1 MMRVKQKVFY
11 LILEEKQKLKRIDL
25 ALPDLFFS
33 EEEIVVWNSILEEL
47 KKEIPFSI
55 YWVQRAFMVW
65 ILKSIQMS

>member
-1 MMRVKQKVFY
+1 

-25 ALPDLFFS
+25 ALQPDLLS

>member
-1 MMRVKQKVFY
+1 
-11 LILEEKQKLKRIDL
+11 LILEEKQNSNELTWRCSLI
-25 ALPDLFFS
+25 S

-55 YWVQRAFMVW
+55 GVQRAFMVW

>member
-25 ALPDLFFS
+25 ALQPDLLS

-55 YWVQRAFMVW
+55 GFNELLWFGF
-65 ILKSIQMS
+65 

>member
-1 MMRVKQKVFY
+1 MMQVKQKVFY

-25 ALPDLFFS
+25 ALQPDLLS

-47 KKEIPFSI
+47 KGNSI
-55 YWVQRAFMVW
+55 QYWVQRAFMVW